1 MSPHPDHRV
10 TPAQFR
16 TLGQLPMERHGQRQC
31 GDWGLSKLALILVAC
46 CLLSHSTAGAAP
58 VKAVRRVLFINSLRP
73 SYPFTARIDEA
84 ISTVLSQPAKTLA
97 GALQLQPGTKHVVVI
112 DGLGLLC
119 LAETLLLFGLVWQRK
134 KKRKVEESLFERLTF
149 ETLASD
155 LSTTLNLPE
164 TQVGVHRDRE
174 MEKRLQQILGFL
186 KINRIA
192 VFATDRAE
200 PELIVSVVSPGEGLD
215 PAPTVAI
222 ADHFPWWATLFM
234 RGEAVLVSD
243 LNHLPEE
250 SSAEREYLKNMGA
263 VSAATLP
270 LKAGDEFVGC
280 ISFLSTTG
288 RVLWTEELV
297 KRLKVLAEI
306 FSNALVRKRAQET
319 LASRLIDAQEKERS
333 RIARDL
339 HDDICQRLTLLSLE
353 IEHSMGDSGSTQAH
367 AERMQEAWEHCSEI
381 AGYVQALSH
390 ELHPSMLD
398 LLGLTAAMKNFCR
411 EFSQQQDVVVE
422 FSHTDVPDALP
433 RDVSLSLFRVA
444 QEALHNAEK
453 HSTANFFE
461 VRVQGAPDGIELEI
475 HDAGVG
481 FDVENVQKNGGLG
494 LSSMQERIHIVKG
507 TFAIDS
513 KANCG
518 TTIRANVPLHA
529 DMGRRPGAS
538 KNVRAEAGETA
549 WRRRTKI
556 VQTGQRSA

>member
-1 MSPHPDHRV
+1 
-10 TPAQFR
+10 
-16 TLGQLPMERHGQRQC
+16 MEPHGQRQC
-31 GDWGLSKLALILVAC
+31 GDWGLSRLALILVAC
-46 CLLSHSTAGAAP
+46 CLLSQSTAAAAP

-97 GALQLQPGTKHVVVI
+97 GALQLQPGTKDVVVI
-112 DGLGLLC
+112 GGLGLLC

-149 ETLASD
+149 ETLAFD

-222 ADHFPWWATLFM
+222 ADHVPWWATLFM

-243 LNHLPEE
+243 LNHLPEG

-306 FSNALVRKRAQET
+306 FSNALVHKRAQET

-353 IEHSMGDSGSTQAH
+353 IEHSIGDSGSTQAH

-381 AGYVQALSH
+381 AGDVQALSH

-461 VRVQGAPDGIELEI
+461 VRVQGAPDGIELEV

-529 DMGRRPGAS
+529 DIGRRPGAS

-549 WRRRTKI
+549 WRRRTQI